1 MSQSSRRIKP
11 KQDRKVAVALSYER
25 GGERAPVV
33 TAKGEGQ
40 LAEDILRLAF
50 ANDIRV
56 REDPDLTQVLS
67 VVEVDC
73 EIPLEAFA
81 AVAGNSCL
89 CLPGKLLPIRMLRR
103 SERTR
108 RVPSRNRASLEAWN
122 DDGNRGAGQ

>member
-11 KQDRKVAVALSYER
+11 KQDRKIAVALSYER

-33 TAKGEGQ
+33 TAKGEGH
-40 LAEDILRLAF
+40 LAEDMLRLAF
-50 ANDIRV
+50 ANDVRV

-81 AVAGNSCL
+81 AVAEILAYVYRVNGSYSDAPPLGEDEENPFKE
-89 CLPGKLLPIRMLRR
+89 PGQFGGI
-103 SERTR
+103 E
-108 RVPSRNRASLEAWN
+108 
-122 DDGNRGAGQ
+122 